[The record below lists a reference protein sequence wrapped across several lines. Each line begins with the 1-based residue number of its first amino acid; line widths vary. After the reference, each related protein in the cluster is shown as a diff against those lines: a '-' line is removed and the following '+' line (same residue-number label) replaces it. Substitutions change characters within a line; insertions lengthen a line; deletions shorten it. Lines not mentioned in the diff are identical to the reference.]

1 MRFSHWLAGSSNRQ
15 PRPLIGPYICNT
27 FADLSVTAN
36 STAPILCVYG
46 CISADFVLNY
56 GHKSRFNLL
65 RSVVFELFVMLM
77 GGGGLVGWALLWNYD
92 LLCWLFP
99 LAAGCGVWCDGYDSD
114 QWYQDW
120 FWLDNIRARL
130 EERRPSVH
138 WWLAILTLMYNFF
151 RGPVNQD
158 WKENRVSE

>member
-1 MRFSHWLAGSSNRQ
+1 MIWLFPSLRTEFVSTSEYREGWK
-15 PRPLIGPYICNT
+15 T
-27 FADLSVTAN
+27 VHN

-99 LAAGCGVWCDGYDSD
+99 LAAGCGV
-114 QWYQDW
+114 
-120 FWLDNIRARL
+120 
-130 EERRPSVH
+130 
-138 WWLAILTLMYNFF
+138 
-151 RGPVNQD
+151 
-158 WKENRVSE
+158 

>member
-77 GGGGLVGWALLWNYD
+77 GGGGLGSTLELWSVM
-92 LLCWLFP
+92 LVVS
-99 LAAGCGVWCDGYDSD
+99 AGCRLWSVMW
-114 QWYQDW
+114 WLW
-120 FWLDNIRARL
+120 FW
-130 EERRPSVH
+130 SVISG
-138 WWLAILTLMYNFF
+138 LVLTGQYPCQAG
-151 RGPVNQD
+151 RGPVCT
-158 WKENRVSE
+158 RSEVIFKKSSNLYGHLNLGVCYP

>member
-130 EERRPSVH
+130 EEGQCALGRRLFLKNPQIFM
-138 WWLAILTLMYNFF
+138 AI
-151 RGPVNQD
+151 
-158 WKENRVSE
+158 